1 MHTIASWKGFFRF
14 FFYSTRMYANFTG
27 RFQYSTAIGVNVRVM
42 RKFLVPTANDYVD
55 ACAVFNCT
63 AIYDRISPYII
74 HTWRMTYVSWNF
86 LFYDNTI
93 VEKFFFFIS
102 IRVKGQWSSH
112 ASFPRERWERKSFF
126 PIFLSIPSHLSSYLK
141 INILGSRF
149 SVFKSRLN
157 IRVYPFFSF
166 PRFSDRRKIQRV
178 EREIKILGLDALKR
192 IRKRSTHRQQ
202 RAP

>member
-1 MHTIASWKGFFRF
+1 
-14 FFYSTRMYANFTG
+14 MYANFTG

-112 ASFPRERWERKSFF
+112 AFF
-126 PIFLSIPSHLSSYLK
+126 PIEKDEKEKVFFRFS
-141 INILGSRF
+141 SRF
-149 SVFKSRLN
+149 RRISHRIWKSIFLVRDSRFLNRAWTFAFILSFLFLVSLIVEKFNALNERL
-157 IRVYPFFSF
+157 
-166 PRFSDRRKIQRV
+166 RF
-178 EREIKILGLDALKR
+178 LGWMR
-192 IRKRSTHRQQ
+192 
-202 RAP
+202 

>member
-1 MHTIASWKGFFRF
+1 
-14 FFYSTRMYANFTG
+14 MYANFTG